1 MNNGPYNLYLKLI
14 NFVDTLNQM
23 SKEDNP
29 SHPPQEKILLNVEK
43 KCFVS
48 SHNNIEGKKACCNH
62 ISIDSKQY
70 ALRM

>member
-29 SHPPQEKILLNVEK
+29 PPPKEKILLK
-43 KCFVS
+43 
-48 SHNNIEGKKACCNH
+48 
-62 ISIDSKQY
+62 
-70 ALRM
+70 